1 MAETNLAQALLTET
15 DVSKQLRVS
24 LAALRKWHVVN
35 RGLQFLKVG
44 SLVRYRQDDI
54 DHWLKSLHVGG
65 GSSDVSTP
73 ADRSKR
79 IDIEFPI
86 GDESDDARSRP
97 PEVAYD

>member
-54 DHWLKSLHVGG
+54 DHWLVGWPSRAG
-65 GSSDVSTP
+65 HNYLRDVEMFSNLRDVSRVQINFVRGCRLRLT
-73 ADRSKR
+73 
-79 IDIEFPI
+79 
-86 GDESDDARSRP
+86 
-97 PEVAYD
+97 VAG